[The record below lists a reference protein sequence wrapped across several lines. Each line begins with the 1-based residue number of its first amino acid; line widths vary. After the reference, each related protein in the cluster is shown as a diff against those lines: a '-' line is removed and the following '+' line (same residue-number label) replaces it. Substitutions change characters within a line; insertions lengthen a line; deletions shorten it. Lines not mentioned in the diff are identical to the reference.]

1 MAKKRPEQAAL
12 LEGSINT
19 LKAEFEHRRTR
30 SQRGNRPL
38 PASVVR
44 AYQLA
49 IEQRT
54 AELAGL
60 KTDDR
65 ETDL

>member
-1 MAKKRPEQAAL
+1 MTDKPGEKAVL
-12 LEGSINT
+12 LEGSIKT
-19 LKAEFEHRRTR
+19 LTAEFEHRQAR

-44 AYQLA
+44 AYQHA
-49 IEQRT
+49 IEQRK

-60 KTDDR
+60 KTDERD
-65 ETDL
+65 TDS